1 MSLPGRRGPP
11 PCIVH
16 GESPRPRFAAS
27 SRRLAAA
34 VRCSPEKRVDN
45 DFSRGVARI
54 KENFHSS
61 PCQPASPEFA
71 SPVSLSLSLSLSCAA
86 LARLKATPFTRRG
99 VVRLRRKSTTRIKR
113 TLFRTGTRA
122 LPQRGTSGRPGRFV
136 DRSERSR
143 TRECHVRRFS
153 PCRDYPSAANWWRDD
168 EGCDR

>member
-71 SPVSLSLSLSLSCAA
+71 SPVSLSLSLSL
-86 LARLKATPFTRRG
+86 
-99 VVRLRRKSTTRIKR
+99 LRRKSTTRIKR